1 MRETA
6 TSSHESDA
14 GLKGLITIPESE
26 SIFLSVSPV
35 IVPGAAIAVV
45 LGIGR
50 VGGEN

>member
-14 GLKGLITIPESE
+14 GLKGLITIPVSE

-35 IVPGAAIAVV
+35 IVLGAAIAVV

-50 VGGEN
+50 AG